1 MINSNYVLETARVQD
16 YMNVLES
23 PKVNVLQ
30 NILVIFHNY
39 IDVLTERQRGNKH
52 NTNITALCHCGCRV

>member
-1 MINSNYVLETARVQD
+1 MINSNYVLETTRVQD

-39 IDVLTERQRGNKH
+39 IDVLTER
-52 NTNITALCHCGCRV
+52 